1 MLSGLLQSISGLLS
15 FLMIHPHLVVWF
27 LNDSTEEFETK
38 SLLIVLPSLSR
49 PSSLLVLDLLLFPKP
64 LALKV

>member
-1 MLSGLLQSISGLLS
+1 
-15 FLMIHPHLVVWF
+15 MIHPHLVVWF